1 MRVKIFYVVL
11 LTIFISIIPI
21 AVSSQSQKSKYVGQE
36 TRDIKSLSDSDR
48 EELSKGQ
55 GWGLAKAAELN
66 GVPGPAH
73 VLELKQEISLDP
85 EQITKIKRLYQDMKN
100 QAIPL
105 GIKFIELE
113 RVLNNHFADRS
124 ITDEILHESL
134 EQIAQTQK
142 QLRYVHLSMHL
153 KTADL
158 LTREQIDL
166 YNKLRGYSSDDPCKN
181 IPDGHDPEMWKKH
194 NNCP

>member
-11 LTIFISIIPI
+11 LTIFISIVPI

-85 EQITKIKRLYQDMKN
+85 EQVTKIKRLYQDMKN
-100 QAIPL
+100 RAIPL

-124 ITDEILHESL
+124 ITDEKLHESL

>member
-1 MRVKIFYVVL
+1 MRVKISYVIL
-11 LTIFISIIPI
+11 LTIFISIAPL
-21 AVSSQSQKSKYVGQE
+21 AASSQSQKSKYAGQE

-73 VLELKQEISLDP
+73 VLELKQEISLNP
-85 EQITKIKRLYQDMKN
+85 EQVVEIKRLYQNMKN

-105 GIKFIELE
+105 GIELIELE

-124 ITDEILHESL
+124 ITAEILHESL

-158 LTREQIDL
+158 LTPEQIDL
-166 YNKLRGYSSDDPCKN
+166 YNKLRGYSSDDPCKS
-181 IPDGHDPEMWKKH
+181 IPDGHDPKMWKKH

>member
-11 LTIFISIIPI
+11 LTIFISIAPI
-21 AVSSQSQKSKYVGQE
+21 AASSQSQKSKYVGQE

-48 EELSKGQ
+48 EELRNGQ

-73 VLELKQEISLDP
+73 VLELKQEISLNP
-85 EQITKIKRLYQDMKN
+85 EQVAEIKRLYQDMKN

-105 GIKFIELE
+105 GIKLIELE

-158 LTREQIDL
+158 LTREQIAL

-181 IPDGHDPEMWKKH
+181 IPDGHDPEMWKRH

>member
-11 LTIFISIIPI
+11 LTLFISIIPI

>member
-1 MRVKIFYVVL
+1 MRVKISYVVL
-11 LTIFISIIPI
+11 LTIFISIAPI
-21 AVSSQSQKSKYVGQE
+21 TAFSQSQKSKYAGQE

-48 EELSKGQ
+48 EELRNGQ

-73 VLELKQEISLDP
+73 VLELKQEISLNP
-85 EQITKIKRLYQDMKN
+85 EQVAEIKRLYQNMKN

-105 GIKFIELE
+105 GIELIELE

-124 ITDEILHESL
+124 ITAEILHESL

-158 LTREQIDL
+158 LTPEQIDL
-166 YNKLRGYSSDDPCKN
+166 YNKLRGYSSDDPCKS
-181 IPDGHDPEMWKKH
+181 IPDGHDPKMWKKH